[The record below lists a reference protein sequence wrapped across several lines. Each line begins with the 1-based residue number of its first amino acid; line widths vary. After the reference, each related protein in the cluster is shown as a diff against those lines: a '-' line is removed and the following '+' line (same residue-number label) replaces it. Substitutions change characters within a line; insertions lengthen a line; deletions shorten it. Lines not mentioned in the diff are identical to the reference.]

1 MAATKITC
9 TKARVPGLQ
18 MEDRIVEF
26 ANVLRRN
33 GVRVSLSENMDAFRA
48 LRLIGIRDPHLF
60 RNALRT
66 TLVKRASD
74 VKPFEELFDF
84 FFLGIGEA
92 IGALDRRIMAELG
105 LTPEQFQQMLEQIQR
120 LLKEMQGD
128 LSELPRALLTGN
140 RGELERLLREAASQE
155 AEAGSL
161 DSFRLTPYTRM
172 AGRLQLDRVR
182 TEVERF
188 KAMLQMLAESGEDLQ
203 NVMRYLDERMR
214 DLNRLLREMIQQ
226 EQRKR
231 GVEPSDYSQRSSF
244 ADKSFAFY
252 TEDDIR
258 RMNDAVARLA
268 RRLKNRLSVRR
279 KKASRGRFNVKA
291 TLRRNLQYGGVPFQ
305 IELDR
310 RKKTKPQVMIL
321 CDISDSVLNASR
333 FMLQFV
339 YSVQDLY
346 TKVRSFVFV
355 SDIGEVTKLFEEHEI
370 HRAVETALKGEVIDV
385 FSHSNFG
392 RAFELF
398 FKNYFPA
405 VTSRTT
411 VLIIGDGRNNYNRPN
426 EWVLREIQQ
435 KAKQLIWLNP
445 ESRMTWG
452 VGDSEM
458 PRYVPYCDVAEECR
472 NINQLYKVVDLIVP

>member
-1 MAATKITC
+1 
-9 TKARVPGLQ
+9 

-120 LLKEMQGD
+120 LLKEMEGD
-128 LSELPRALLTGN
+128 LSELTRALLTGN

-182 TEVERF
+182 TDVERF

>member
-1 MAATKITC
+1 
-9 TKARVPGLQ
+9 
-18 MEDRIVEF
+18 MEDQIIEF

-33 GVRVSLSENMDAFRA
+33 GIRVSLSENMDAFRS
-48 LRLIGIRDPHLF
+48 LGLIGIRNPVFF

-66 TLVKRASD
+66 TLVKRAAD
-74 VKPFEELFDF
+74 IKPFEELFDF
-84 FFLGIGEA
+84 FFLGIGQA
-92 IGALDRRIMAELG
+92 IDALDRRIMEELG
-105 LTPEQFQQMLEQIQR
+105 LTPEQFQKMLEQIQR
-120 LLKEMQGD
+120 FLKEMQGD
-128 LSELPRALLTGN
+128 LSELTRALLTGN

-155 AEAGSL
+155 AAEGQPEG
-161 DSFRLTPYTRM
+161 FRFTPYTRM
-172 AGRLQLDRVR
+172 AARLQLDRVQS
-182 TEVERF
+182 EIERF
-188 KAMLQMLAESGEDLQ
+188 KAMLQMLAENGEDLQ
-203 NVMRYLDERMR
+203 NAMRYLDERLR
-214 DLNRLLREMIQQ
+214 DLNRLLREVIQQ

-231 GVEPSDYSQRSSF
+231 GVEPRDYSQRSAL

-258 RMNDAVARLA
+258 RMNDAVTRLA
-268 RRLKNRLSVRR
+268 QRLKNRLSVRR
-279 KKASRGRFNVKA
+279 KRAARGRFNVKD
-291 TLRRNLQYGGVPFQ
+291 TLRRNLQYGGVPFH

-310 RKKTKPQVMIL
+310 RKKTKPQVMVL

-339 YSVQDLY
+339 YSIQDLY

-355 SDIGEVTKLFEEHEI
+355 SDLGEVTKVFEEHEI
-370 HRAVETALKGEVIDV
+370 HHAVETALKGDVIDV

-398 FKNYFPA
+398 YKNYFSA
-405 VTSRTT
+405 VNSKTT

-426 EWVLREIQQ
+426 DWVLREIQQ

-452 VGDSEM
+452 IGDSEM
-458 PRYVPYCDVAEECR
+458 PRYAAYCDLAEECR
-472 NINQLYKVVDLIVP
+472 SINQLYKIVDLIVP

>member
-1 MAATKITC
+1 
-9 TKARVPGLQ
+9 

-33 GVRVSLSENMDAFRA
+33 GVRVSLSENIDAFRA
-48 LRLIGIRDPHLF
+48 LRLIGIHEPSLF
-60 RNALRT
+60 RDALRA

-84 FFLGIGEA
+84 FFLGIGQA
-92 IGALDRRIMAELG
+92 IDALDRKMMEELG
-105 LTPEQFQQMLEQIQR
+105 LTPEQFQKMLDQIQR
-120 LLKEMQGD
+120 LLKEMEGE
-128 LSELPRALLTGN
+128 LSPLTRALLTGD
-140 RGELERLLREAASQE
+140 RGELERLFREAANQE
-155 AEAGSL
+155 WEAGSS
-161 DSFRLTPYTRM
+161 DRFRLTPYTLM
-172 AGRLQLDRVR
+172 AARLQMERVHS
-182 TEVERF
+182 EVERF
-188 KAMLQMLAESGEDLQ
+188 KAMPQMLADGGEDLP

-214 DLNRLLREMIQQ
+214 DLTRLLREIIQQ

-231 GVEPSDYSQRSSF
+231 GVELNDYSQRSSF
-244 ADKSFAFY
+244 ADKSFTFY

-258 RMNDAVARLA
+258 RMNEAVARLA
-268 RRLKNRLSVRR
+268 QRLKNRLSVRR
-279 KKASRGRFNVKA
+279 KKAVRGRFNVKA
-291 TLRRNLQYGGVPFQ
+291 TLRRNLQYGGVPFHV
-305 IELDR
+305 ELDR

-346 TKVRSFVFV
+346 AKVRSFVFV
-355 SDIGEVTKLFEEHEI
+355 SDLGEVTKLFEEEEL
-370 HRAVETALKGEVIDV
+370 HRAVETALKGDVIDV

-398 FKNYFPA
+398 FKNYFPS
-405 VTSRTT
+405 VNSKTT

-458 PRYVPYCDVAEECR
+458 PRYIPYCDVAEECR
-472 NINQLYKVVDLIVP
+472 NIHQLYKVVDLIVP

>member
-1 MAATKITC
+1 
-9 TKARVPGLQ
+9 

-33 GVRVSLSENMDAFRA
+33 GVRVSLSEAMDAFRA
-48 LRLIGIRDPHLF
+48 LQLVGIRDPLLF

-66 TLVKRASD
+66 TLVKRSID
-74 VKPFEELFDF
+74 LKPFEELFDF
-84 FFLGIGEA
+84 FFLGIGRA
-92 IGALDRRIMAELG
+92 IDALDRRIMEGLG
-105 LTPEQFQQMLEQIQR
+105 LSPEQFQQMLEQIQR

-128 LSELPRALLTGN
+128 LSDLARALLSGN
-140 RGELERLLREAASQE
+140 RGELERLLREAAVQE
-155 AEAGSL
+155 AEAGNL
-161 DSFRLTPYTRM
+161 DSFRFTPYTRM
-172 AGRLQLDRVR
+172 AARLQLDRVQS
-182 TEVERF
+182 EVERF
-188 KAMLQMLAESGEDLQ
+188 RAMLQILGENGEDWLH
-203 NVMRYLDERMR
+203 VLRYLDERLR
-214 DLNRLLREMIQQ
+214 DLDRLIREIVQQ

-231 GVEPSDYSQRSSF
+231 GVEPSDYSRRSSL

-252 TEDDIR
+252 SEDDIQ
-258 RMNDAVARLA
+258 RMNEAVAHLA
-268 RRLKNRLSVRR
+268 QRLKNRLSVRR
-279 KKASRGRFNVKA
+279 KKAVRGRFNVKE
-291 TLRRNLQYGGVPFQ
+291 TLRKNLQFGGVPFH

-310 RKKTKPQVMIL
+310 RKKTKPQVVIL

-346 TKVRSFVFV
+346 AKVRSFVFV
-355 SDIGEVTKLFEEHEI
+355 GDIGEVTKLFEEHEI
-370 HRAVETALKGEVIDV
+370 NRAVETALKGDIVDV

-398 FKNYFPA
+398 YRNYFSA
-405 VTSRTT
+405 VTGKTT
-411 VLIIGDGRNNYNRPN
+411 VVIIGDGRNNYNRPN

-445 ESRMTWG
+445 ESRLTWG

-458 PRYVPYCDVAEECR
+458 RRYAPYCDVTEECR

>member
-1 MAATKITC
+1 
-9 TKARVPGLQ
+9 

-48 LRLIGIRDPHLF
+48 LGLIGIRDPLLF

-74 VKPFEELFDF
+74 VKPFEELFNF

-92 IGALDRRIMAELG
+92 IDALDRRIMEELG
-105 LTPEQFQQMLEQIQR
+105 LNPEQFQQMLEQIQR
-120 LLKEMQGD
+120 LLKEMEGD
-128 LSELPRALLTGN
+128 LSELTRALLTAN

-155 AEAGSL
+155 SEAGSP

-172 AGRLQLDRVR
+172 AGRLQLDQVR

-214 DLNRLLREMIQQ
+214 DLNRLLREIIQQ

-244 ADKSFAFY
+244 ADKSFSFY

-258 RMNDAVARLA
+258 RMNEAVARLA
-268 RRLKNRLSVRR
+268 QRLKNRLSVRR
-279 KKASRGRFNVKA
+279 KKAPRGRFNVKA
-291 TLRRNLQYGGVPFQ
+291 TLRKNLQYGGVPFH

-346 TKVRSFVFV
+346 AKVRSFVFV

-398 FKNYFPA
+398 FKSYFAA
-405 VTSRTT
+405 VTGKTT

-458 PRYVPYCDVAEECR
+458 PRYVPYCDIAEECR

>member
-1 MAATKITC
+1 
-9 TKARVPGLQ
+9 

-48 LRLIGIRDPHLF
+48 LGLVGIRDPHLF

-92 IGALDRRIMAELG
+92 IDALDRRIMEELG
-105 LTPEQFQQMLEQIQR
+105 LTPEQFQHMLEQIQR
-120 LLKEMQGD
+120 LLKQMEGD
-128 LSELPRALLTGN
+128 LSELTRALLSGN
-140 RGELERLLREAASQE
+140 HGELERLLREAASQE

-182 TEVERF
+182 TEVEGF
-188 KAMLQMLAESGEDLQ
+188 KAMLQMLAEGGEDLQ

-214 DLNRLLREMIQQ
+214 DLNRLLRELIQQ

-244 ADKSFAFY
+244 VDKSFSFY

-258 RMNDAVARLA
+258 RMNEAVARLA
-268 RRLKNRLSVRR
+268 QRLKNRLSVRR

-291 TLRRNLQYGGVPFQ
+291 TLRRNLQYGGVPFH

-310 RKKTKPQVMIL
+310 RKKTKPQVIIL

-346 TKVRSFVFV
+346 AKVRSFVFV

-398 FKNYFPA
+398 YKNYFAA
-405 VTSRTT
+405 VTGKTT
-411 VLIIGDGRNNYNRPN
+411 VLIIGDGRNNYNRAN
-426 EWVLREIQQ
+426 DWVLREIQQ

>member
-1 MAATKITC
+1 
-9 TKARVPGLQ
+9 
-18 MEDRIVEF
+18 
-26 ANVLRRN
+26 LRRN

-120 LLKEMQGD
+120 LLKEMEGD
-128 LSELPRALLTGN
+128 LSELTRALLTGN

-182 TEVERF
+182 TDVERF